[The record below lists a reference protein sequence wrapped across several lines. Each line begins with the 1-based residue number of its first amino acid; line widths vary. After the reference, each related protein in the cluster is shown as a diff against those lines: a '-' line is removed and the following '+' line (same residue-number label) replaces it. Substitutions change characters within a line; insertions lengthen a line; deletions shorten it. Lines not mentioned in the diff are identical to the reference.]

1 MFIFIAIASSVAVWT
16 RTAALQQ
23 AMNGNG
29 VAVEQALS
37 ASHASMWLL
46 FCVRV
51 FAAPAVLLNLR
62 MYVPALLLVFKR

>member
-46 FCVRV
+46 FCVRQQ
-51 FAAPAVLLNLR
+51 
-62 MYVPALLLVFKR
+62 YY